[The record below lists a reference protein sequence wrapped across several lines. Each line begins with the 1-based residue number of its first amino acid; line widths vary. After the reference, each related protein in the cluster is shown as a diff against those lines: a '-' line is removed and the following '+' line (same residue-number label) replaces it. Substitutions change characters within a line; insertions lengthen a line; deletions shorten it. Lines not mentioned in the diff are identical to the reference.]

1 MTVRKIRVYTCG
13 RDVCAAY
20 DAWVTSATRRSVP
33 SWVISRVSF
42 SEVSRKSPDWGV
54 TSVKW
59 GDVAETVG
67 CKGLARRRWCIRG
80 HTHTHTNRVPSTSL
94 YTRPNAL
101 SVYSA
106 HGWRCGRYGHARE
119 KLGANVTS
127 LALGMVPSVFD
138 VIAFGLES
146 DVLPSD
152 TVAVAADVAHHV
164 SILTCTAMKLN
175 AGNTVVQEDL
185 LCTNLRAPSALAVV
199 RPCVLAC
206 VFVLARL

>member
-33 SWVISRVSF
+33 SWVISRGLGNF
-42 SEVSRKSPDWGV
+42 
-54 TSVKW
+54 VKW